1 VPTSKKLRDYIRALG
16 NPYASLQID
25 ETELNVSA
33 AGAESVK
40 QQFKHGENPHAWHYY
55 FDEPAPPSFS
65 APDSIAVPTRPE
77 GSLTQA
83 EFEHRARA
91 IFRPYIPV
99 EERGKLRPHYREF
112 IARNKSR
119 SPRARYELIDGLK
132 KYDISTIAG
141 LSPQF
146 NREQESLTKEKLTEI
161 EKLVK
166 DKD

>member
-1 VPTSKKLRDYIRALG
+1 MPTSKKLRDYIRALG

-25 ETELNVSA
+25 ETASNASA
-33 AGAESVK
+33 TAAESIK
-40 QQFKHGENPHAWHYY
+40 QQFKHSENPHAWHYY
-55 FDEPAPPSFS
+55 FDEPALQSFS
-65 APDSIAVPTRPE
+65 TPDSVAVPTRPE

-91 IFRPYIPV
+91 IFRPYIPA

-119 SPRARYELIDGLK
+119 SPQARYQLIDGLK
-132 KYDISTIAG
+132 KYDISTIPG

-146 NREQESLTKEKLTEI
+146 NREQESLTKEKLAEI